1 MALATG
7 ALQPKP
13 LLPVQ
18 QSCGISATL
27 AHIASLCTTT
37 KPPYPV
43 EDENAFARLQLVF
56 HEASGKPGP
65 HKLYKLS
72 PLLAPPPP
80 LPPPPPSQSIGN
92 EKKAGSGSV
101 DNCALAEA
109 AAAKASQRAKK
120 AESELLSLLAREQA
134 QREAKEAA
142 KKRRHVATSQPDL
155 MRTRINHAVAHS
167 GADDTSGSRG
177 TSSGDVS
184 DVTLEELTAARGT
197 LLDEAAFVADEW
209 VEIRS
214 SRGRKP
220 TPTQQPTQQPKTG
233 EQTTTPTSTFV
244 SRSGQ
249 QSNSKRPGAPTVSIE
264 PAHALPDKGSPTC
277 PANAVEDTPGEGF
290 EQLTWLRNEPAA
302 EQEEEVMTEVV
313 AHPEVKVESNAKARA
328 EEGTAGARRG
338 GRAKDSAE
346 EARLREQVAALT
358 EQVASLRAALD
369 AKDAAHMRELT
380 AAQEREG
387 TRLQALQLRLYI
399 ANSRVTSLEDA
410 LSKHVAA
417 VGLPMPG
424 APAAPISIA
433 AAADEGKEQPYRQ
446 EAEEADEDEQ
456 AGDKLA
462 KQQLERRR
470 QRGASAS
477 ST

>member
-1 MALATG
+1 
-7 ALQPKP
+7 
-13 LLPVQ
+13 
-18 QSCGISATL
+18 
-27 AHIASLCTTT
+27 
-37 KPPYPV
+37 
-43 EDENAFARLQLVF
+43 
-56 HEASGKPGP
+56 
-65 HKLYKLS
+65 
-72 PLLAPPPP
+72 
-80 LPPPPPSQSIGN
+80 
-92 EKKAGSGSV
+92 
-101 DNCALAEA
+101 
-109 AAAKASQRAKK
+109 
-120 AESELLSLLAREQA
+120 
-134 QREAKEAA
+134 
-142 KKRRHVATSQPDL
+142 
-155 MRTRINHAVAHS
+155 
-167 GADDTSGSRG
+167 
-177 TSSGDVS
+177 
-184 DVTLEELTAARGT
+184 
-197 LLDEAAFVADEW
+197 
-209 VEIRS
+209 
-214 SRGRKP
+214 
-220 TPTQQPTQQPKTG
+220 
-233 EQTTTPTSTFV
+233 
-244 SRSGQ
+244 
-249 QSNSKRPGAPTVSIE
+249 
-264 PAHALPDKGSPTC
+264 
-277 PANAVEDTPGEGF
+277 
-290 EQLTWLRNEPAA
+290 
-302 EQEEEVMTEVV
+302 MTEVV